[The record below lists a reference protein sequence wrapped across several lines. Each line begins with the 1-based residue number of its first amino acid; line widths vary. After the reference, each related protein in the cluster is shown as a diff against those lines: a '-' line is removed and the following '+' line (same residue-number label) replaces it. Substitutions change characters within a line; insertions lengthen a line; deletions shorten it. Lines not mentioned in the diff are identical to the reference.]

1 MSRRNLE
8 ECNLQ
13 KILCQD
19 ITILWSN
26 AWAVALIQWK
36 LCQYQVIHRTLDLLC
51 ALEVSGNQTRLTL
64 ACPWM
69 RARLQVIIRHDHY
82 VPAMQR
88 LYSTFYGYNHSFTYV
103 MYIHSTSAQTKS
115 FISPVSPRFPRL
127 LTDWWTDVQAY
138 LGFPQYIRL
147 LIRLGAVGARSLWRE
162 VLYRILS
169 KTSRSPVYISSG
181 GTINILC
188 RKLHAKTPPCSDT
201 VSCCLQW
208 SHLKRQI
215 KESSM

>member
-1 MSRRNLE
+1 MKTVPVPSYS
-8 ECNLQ
+8 Q
-13 KILCQD
+13 DPWSPLC
-19 ITILWSN
+19 TRSVW
-26 AWAVALIQWK
+26 
-36 LCQYQVIHRTLDLLC
+36 
-51 ALEVSGNQTRLTL
+51 EPNQTHTGLPMDEGTFTGHNKAWPLRRL
-64 ACPWM
+64 
-69 RARLQVIIRHDHY
+69 
-82 VPAMQR
+82 PAMQR
-88 LYSTFYGYNHSFTYV
+88 LYSTLYGYNSSFTYV

-115 FISPVSPRFPRL
+115 FISPVSPRFPRH

-201 VSCCLQW
+201 DIVSCCLQW